1 MIKNNRNYFLED
13 LQQESKVPLEHISI
27 IMINEVQSGASRQEY
42 QNKARNTTTKT
53 TNYVAKKMT
62 TSYKIS

>member
-1 MIKNNRNYFLED
+1 MIKKNRNYFLED

-42 QNKARNTTTKT
+42 QNKSRNTTTKT
-53 TNYVAKKMT
+53 TNYVANKMT